1 MVWNHVRRRSR
12 GFTLIELLVVIAI
25 IAVLIGLLL
34 PAVQK
39 VREAAARA
47 SCTTHVKQMALAVHN
62 YADTNNRMPQ
72 LWYQVPLD
80 PASGT
85 KATMNPRETGSM
97 FFQILPFIEQQ
108 SIYTLA
114 GNRNVGG
121 ITRAGHLVNDMP
133 TSGVIKT
140 YLCPSDP
147 TNPSNLDDGGDSYVP
162 NFTSLLNDWT
172 GNGRA
177 VTGSSYAGNIFVF
190 DPNPYAE
197 ASSNSSTAT
206 GPAKSGLITAMPD
219 GLSNTIC
226 FAHRYKV
233 CSSTTFGTTRTFWWG
248 NPRNGA
254 GVKTMPG
261 FGFGEYSRVTPGP
274 QNPSFLVIT
283 SGASFSSGIYA
294 GNPGGG
300 IPFQTTPSPEAC
312 QQNVTH
318 SPHTS
323 AMITGLGDGSV
334 RTVSPSIAT
343 MTWYQACHPYDG
355 TALASDW
362 NQ

>member
-1 MVWNHVRRRSR
+1 
-12 GFTLIELLVVIAI
+12 VIAI

-47 SCTTHVKQMALAVHN
+47 SCTNNVKQFSLAVHN
-62 YADTNNRMPQ
+62 YTDTNNKVPQ
-72 LWYQVPLD
+72 LWIQ
-80 PASGT
+80 T
-85 KATMNPRETGSM
+85 TTNPRDTGSI
-97 FFQILPFIEQQ
+97 FFWILPFIEQQ
-108 SIYTLA
+108 SVYELA
-114 GNRNVGG
+114 AGRNVGG
-121 ITRAGHLVNDMP
+121 IRRAGHLVNDMP
-133 TSGVIKT
+133 SSGLIKT
-140 YLCPSDP
+140 YQCPSDP
-147 TNPSNLDDGGDSYVP
+147 TNPSNVDDGGESYS
-162 NFTSLLNDWT
+162 NFNPSALLNDWT

-177 VTGSSYAGNIFVF
+177 VTGSSYAANVLVF
-190 DPNPYAE
+190 DPNPVGDVS
-197 ASSNSSTAT
+197 ASSSTAS

-233 CSSTTFGTTRTFWWG
+233 CSSSTFGTTRTFWWG

-254 GVKTMPG
+254 GIKTMPG

-274 QNPSFLVIT
+274 ENPKNMIIT

-300 IPFQTTPSPEAC
+300 IPFQTTPAPEAC

-355 TALASDW
+355 TPLAGDW